1 MGRHFECRR
10 RAKESRW
17 ATMSKVFPK
26 LAKSITMAAK
36 NGGPDPESN
45 APLRVAINNAK
56 AQNLSK
62 ENIENA
68 IKRAAGKDAADISE
82 ITYEGKGPHGS
93 LFVIECAT
101 DNSNRSVGNLKI
113 ILNKNGG
120 QLVSAGQL
128 DFMFNRKSVV
138 EFPVPAGR
146 DLEELATKWNVA
158 DFVQLPG
165 AMSESAILE
174 QLEAAHV
181 FALSSD
187 TEALGIVLVEAMAMG
202 VPVVTTAVGGTTE
215 LVHDGEN
222 GLTVPPGDPI
232 AMAHAILK
240 IAANPEL
247 AERFSRAGRTTVEQG
262 YGSERSAKAIAD
274 ALPHNR

>member
-93 LFVIECAT
+93 LFIVECAT

-113 ILNKNGG
+113 IFNKNGG
-120 QLVSAGQL
+120 QLVSTGQL
-128 DFMFNRKSVV
+128 DFMFNRKSVI
-138 EFPVPAGR
+138 EFPVPVGR
-146 DLEELATKWNVA
+146 DLEEL
-158 DFVQLPG
+158 
-165 AMSESAILE
+165 ELE
-174 QLEAAHV
+174 LIDAGLEELSVDDGVVSIIGEYAA
-181 FALSSD
+181 FAKL
-187 TEALGIVLVEAMAMG
+187 THAVEALGISPTKSSLQRLPTQPVELTEAQMEEVEAILDKIEDDDD
-202 VPVVTTAVGGTTE
+202 VQAVYT
-215 LVHDGEN
+215 N
-222 GLTVPPGDPI
+222 
-232 AMAHAILK
+232 
-240 IAANPEL
+240 L
-247 AERFSRAGRTTVEQG
+247 A
-262 YGSERSAKAIAD
+262 
-274 ALPHNR
+274 